1 MLGFYKPSKIISVI
15 SGLHHSIWFGIS
27 NVLPLMIRDKKKY
40 VSKALHLL
48 VAFIQATKQQVDL
61 TLLLYRSEQI
71 LQVKEDGQSA
81 AGSLCLPLCCIC
93 PVSANL
99 GVTGLTTPPLVV
111 WWGQVWYFHALGG
124 ILSAKFWNRMV
135 LVLLEDWKPC
145 VCGVHEKEL
154 PTKLSIYWFCSN
166 VQGRIFWPRCLGP
179 VASYVWGKV

>member
-1 MLGFYKPSKIISVI
+1 M
-15 SGLHHSIWFGIS
+15 HHSIWFGINN
-27 NVLPLMIRDKKKY
+27 NVLPMMIRDKKKGCLKGSVY
-40 VSKALHLL
+40 LLAVMLRMLHLYKL
-48 VAFIQATKQQVDL
+48 SRLTWFYFFIGLK
-61 TLLLYRSEQI
+61 QI
-71 LQVKEDGQSA
+71 LQVKQDVQSA

-99 GVTGLTTPPLVV
+99 GVTGLMTPPLVV

-179 VASYVWGKV
+179 VTSYVWGKV

>member
-27 NVLPLMIRDKKKY
+27 NVLPLMIRDKKSMSQRHY
-40 VSKALHLL
+40 ICWLHLFKL
-48 VAFIQATKQQVDL
+48 PSNRLTWLYFFIGLK
-61 TLLLYRSEQI
+61 QI

-81 AGSLCLPLCCIC
+81 ADSLCLPLCGLC

-111 WWGQVWYFHALGG
+111 WWGQIWYFHALGG

-145 VCGVHEKEL
+145 ICGVHEKEL
-154 PTKLSIYWFCSN
+154 LAKLSIYWFCFN

-179 VASYVWGKV
+179 VTSYVWGKV

>member
-1 MLGFYKPSKIISVI
+1 MPQRHYIC
-15 SGLHHSIWFGIS
+15 W
-27 NVLPLMIRDKKKY
+27 
-40 VSKALHLL
+40 LHLFKL
-48 VAFIQATKQQVDL
+48 PSNRLTWLYFFIGLK
-61 TLLLYRSEQI
+61 QI

-81 AGSLCLPLCCIC
+81 ADSLCLPLCGLC

-111 WWGQVWYFHALGG
+111 WWGQIWYFHALGG

-166 VQGRIFWPRCLGP
+166 VQGRIFWPGCLGP
-179 VASYVWGKV
+179 VTSYVWGKV

>member
-1 MLGFYKPSKIISVI
+1 MFFQWW
-15 SGLHHSIWFGIS
+15 SGI
-27 NVLPLMIRDKKKY
+27 KKKGCRKGSVY
-40 VSKALHLL
+40 LLAVMLRMLHLYKL
-48 VAFIQATKQQVDL
+48 SRLTWFYFFIGLK
-61 TLLLYRSEQI
+61 QI
-71 LQVKEDGQSA
+71 LQVKQDVQSA

-111 WWGQVWYFHALGG
+111 WWGQIWYFHALGG

-179 VASYVWGKV
+179 VTSYVWGKV